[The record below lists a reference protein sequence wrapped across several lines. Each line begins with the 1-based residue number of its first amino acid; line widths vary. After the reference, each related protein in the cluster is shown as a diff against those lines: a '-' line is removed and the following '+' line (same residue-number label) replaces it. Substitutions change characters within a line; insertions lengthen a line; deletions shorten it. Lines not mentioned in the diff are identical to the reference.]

1 MMRFRP
7 LFIGNSR
14 ELFRGIDGK
23 EQGMTSVMGVGPAS
37 LQATTAVFGIN
48 ADFKT
53 QPEKRDDVVPPVAET
68 TNGEAARTDLNLLK
82 MADPAVGRTVDV
94 KA

>member
-1 MMRFRP
+1 MRNFRP

-23 EQGMTSVMGVGPAS
+23 ENGMTSVMGVGPSS
-37 LQATTAVFGIN
+37 LQASAAVFNIN
-48 ADFKT
+48 AEFKT
-53 QPEKRDDVVPPVAET
+53 PPEKRDDVVPPIAET
-68 TNGEAARTDLNLLK
+68 TNGQAAKSDLNLLK
-82 MADPAVGRTVDV
+82 MADPSVGRTVDI